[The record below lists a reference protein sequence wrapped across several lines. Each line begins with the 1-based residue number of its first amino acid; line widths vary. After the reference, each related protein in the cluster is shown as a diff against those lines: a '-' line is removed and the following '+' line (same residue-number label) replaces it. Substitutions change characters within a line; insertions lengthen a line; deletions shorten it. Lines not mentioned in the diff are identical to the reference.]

1 MTPLPLFGV
10 KFYPEIAY
18 ELTLSLSSSQF
29 LVLIQIHF
37 ILPDKLPYRIDE
49 LDEFD
54 ELYQNKNSII
64 LSAQQSK
71 MDRTISF
78 LVLNSALI
86 LVLDKFLYLD

>member
-1 MTPLPLFGV
+1 MTPQLLFGYQ
-10 KFYPEIAY
+10 FYPEIAY

-29 LVLIQIHF
+29 LVLIQIHS
-37 ILPDKLPYRIDE
+37 ILLDKILYRIDE
-49 LDEFD
+49 SDEFN

-71 MDRTISF
+71 MDRTISV
-78 LVLNSALI
+78 LVLNSPLI